1 MKLQRKGIITTQDK
15 LKEKLEVIDTEQ
27 YINPSIEI
35 DKTNQNFTSIV
46 TVDKNTVHYTLK
58 IRNISLSEALTDKF
72 PSSSCT
78 IGQKMQYYKKKG
90 YNK

>member
-1 MKLQRKGIITTQDK
+1 MIETKRD
-15 LKEKLEVIDTEQ
+15 
-27 YINPSIEI
+27 INPPVER
-35 DKTNQNFTSIV
+35 DKHNHIFTYIT